1 MKAGSLN
8 TRVSIQSPSVGQ
20 DAVGQPLSGWATLA
34 DVWAD
39 VRPGTGVEAV
49 RAGAPVAIV
58 RASIRIR
65 RRAGITNGMRVLVG
79 ATAYEIEAVIPGGS
93 RQEFADLVCK
103 VVS

>member
-1 MKAGSLN
+1 MKAGQLN
-8 TRVSIQSPSVGQ
+8 TRVSIQSPSAGQ
-20 DAVGQPLSGWATLA
+20 DALGQPLEAWVAVA

-39 VRPGTGVEAV
+39 VRPGTGMEAV
-49 RAGAPVAIV
+49 RAGSLVSLV

-79 ATAYEIEAVIPGGS
+79 TTAYEIEAVIPGGS
-93 RQEFADLVCK
+93 RQEFTDLVCK